1 MQKIIFTLILL
12 SLTIFCFAQG
22 NYYDSV
28 INLTGQSLYTA
39 LHSLISTNTNNSYNG
54 SKAFLFQQLDN
65 VDGYVTCI
73 YTGQSFY
80 VGYNYTGSTNPN
92 TEHTYAQ
99 SWFAVEDDPVRRSDL
114 HHLFPTDSNVNSARS
129 NYPLFTVANHNS
141 ASVYYSY
148 TPWQSYRG
156 LSANGY
162 TVFEPAD
169 ESKGNIARALLY
181 FNTRYYDTLTQQNV
195 NMIPDLVIWNEQD
208 PPDAIEIARNN
219 AIYEFQNNRN
229 PYVDHPEFV
238 NRIWTTPISD
248 DAITSPPSCLSLS
261 SITPNPFHT
270 LTVINIKSQEVRK
283 AEISIY
289 NLKGQKIRT
298 WNQTLLSGSTELVWN
313 ATNTSG
319 TKVPPGIY
327 LINIKSGGETIA
339 AKVLLN

>member
-1 MQKIIFTLILL
+1 MQKIIFTLILISL
-12 SLTIFCFAQG
+12 SIFCFAQG

-28 INLTGQSLYTA
+28 IDLTGQTLYTA

-65 VDGYVTCI
+65 VNGYVTCI

-92 TEHTYAQ
+92 TEHIYAQ
-99 SWFAVEDDPVRRSDL
+99 SWFGVENDPVRRSDL
-114 HHLFPTDSNVNSARS
+114 HHLFPSDSNVNSARS

-141 ASVYYSY
+141 ANVYYSY

-156 LSANGY
+156 LSASGY

-169 ESKGNIARALLY
+169 ESKGNVARALLY

-195 NMIPDLVIWNEQD
+195 NMIPDLVVWNTQD
-208 PPDAIEIARNN
+208 PPDAAEIARNN

-238 NRIWTTPISD
+238 DRIWSTPIT
-248 DAITSPPSCLSLS
+248 AETITSPPSYLSLS
-261 SITPNPFHT
+261 SISPNPFHNT
-270 LTVINIKSQEVRK
+270 AVINIKSQDVGK

-298 WNQTLLSGSTELVWN
+298 WNQTILSGSTEIIWDG
-313 ATNTSG
+313 TNSSG
-319 TKVPPGIY
+319 TKVPSGIY
-327 LINIKSGGETIA
+327 LINIKSGGETIT
-339 AKVLLN
+339 AKVLFN